1 MRKLPVPILLLC
13 AARLAFADSS
23 GSVEGT
29 VKYAGAKK
37 AGAPIAVPK
46 PMSACGKSKAPPDL
60 LLDADRALAN
70 AVISVSGV
78 ANAPKPAPATAQ
90 IDQKGCV
97 YLPHVQAVPAGSKLV
112 LVNGD
117 PLLHNVHARRGDLT
131 LVNLAMP
138 VQGQKLDA
146 PSSVLAKPGVV
157 SFRCDA
163 GHTWMSAYVHVFDH
177 PYFAVTDDK
186 GHFKIDGLPPGTYTV
201 KIEHELLGSSTKS
214 ITITAGAATT
224 ADVELK

>member
-1 MRKLPVPILLLC
+1 MRKSFFPIFLVC
-13 AARLAFADSS
+13 AARLASADPS

-29 VKYAGAKK
+29 IKYAGARKP
-37 AGAPIAVPK
+37 AAAIAVPK

-60 LLDADRALAN
+60 VLDADRALAN
-70 AVISVSGV
+70 AVVSVGGV
-78 ANAPKPAPATAQ
+78 ANAPKPPPAAAK
-90 IDQKGCV
+90 IDQKSCV
-97 YLPHVQAVPAGSKLV
+97 YLPHVQAVPAGSKLT
-112 LVNGD
+112 LINND

-146 PSSVLAKPGVV
+146 PSSVLAKPGVA

-163 GHTWMSAYVHVFDH
+163 GHTWMSAYIHVFDH
-177 PYFAVTDDK
+177 PYFAVTDEK
-186 GHFKIDGLPPGTYTV
+186 GRFKIDGLPPGTYTL

-214 ITITAGAATT
+214 ITITAGTATT
-224 ADVELK
+224 ADVELE